1 MSGRCGGF
9 ATEHAPVV
17 RCIQPRVTLQTLVSS
32 NPLCSVGAKRHQQH
46 RSRCCCAGCTDSLY
60 AGIAPSR
67 FPTTKDLSRTTP
79 THVVQVNKGLSGI
92 PVTDEDGMLL
102 GEVSGFDIIALD
114 TTPGH
119 VDTTDGMFPK
129 IGRCEDYNGDV
140 TKMWGNFLELQEIAA
155 QANSSTV
162 GQIMSTALS
171 IPKSTTLEAAAWW
184 VARPL
189 HYFRAVMRLYRGGA
203 CLYANRA
210 RGCGANSM
218 VVEKKAYRMS
228 VLDDDGR

>member
-1 MSGRCGGF
+1 MSERCGGF

-60 AGIAPSR
+60 AGIAPSP

-189 HYFRAVMRLYRGGA
+189 HAALFSGRDA
-203 CLYANRA
+203 
-210 RGCGANSM
+210 
-218 VVEKKAYRMS
+218 S
-228 VLDDDGR
+228 VPGRCVSLR